1 MLLSGIL
8 TVIVLACSGLIVD
21 KYVKDDAT
29 AADNE
34 YFREDVLELGIKPQ
48 HVLLPSKRKMSE

>member
-29 AADNE
+29 ADNE

-48 HVLLPSKRKMSE
+48 HVLLPSKRKNE

>member
-29 AADNE
+29 ADNE

-48 HVLLPSKRKMSE
+48 HVLLPSKRKK